1 MLIDKEKLDDL
12 SAQAK
17 ASPRLRMNL
26 DLRNSPSDGSQRM
39 LNAIEPGTLMPIHRH
54 LGSSETV
61 ICVRGH
67 FEEYLYDSE
76 GRLTATID
84 MRPGG
89 VLVNVP
95 AGQWHSLKCLESG
108 TVLFEAKDGRY
119 APLGEGEIMDVESA
133 NQRLT
138 C

>member
-1 MLIDKEKLDDL
+1 MVINKEILDKL

-39 LNAIEPGTLMPIHRH
+39 LNALEPGTVMPVHRH

-61 ICVRGH
+61 VCVRGH

-89 VLVNVP
+89 NIVNVP

-108 TVLFEAKDGRY
+108 TVLLEAKDGKWE
-119 APLGEGEIMDVESA
+119 PLGEGEVMKGKGWEG
-133 NQRLT
+133 
-138 C
+138 